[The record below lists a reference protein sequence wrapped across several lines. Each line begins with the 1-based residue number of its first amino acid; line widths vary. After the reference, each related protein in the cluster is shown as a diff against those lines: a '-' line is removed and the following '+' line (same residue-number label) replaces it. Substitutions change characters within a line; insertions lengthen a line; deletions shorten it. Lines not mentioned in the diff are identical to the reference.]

1 MVYNHKEIEAFWQ
14 EYWAKHQTFKAQND
28 STKPKYYVL
37 DMFPYPSGAG
47 LHVGHPLGYIA
58 SDIVARYKRHKGFNV
73 LHPQGYDSF
82 GLPAEQYAIQ
92 TGQHPAVTTAQ
103 NIARYREQLDKI
115 GFSFDW
121 SREVKTSDPDYYR
134 HTQWIFIQLFNSWYN
149 NATEKAEP
157 IETLIALFETE
168 GNSKVNAACDDDTP
182 TFTAAQW
189 HAMTAESKQRH
200 LLKYRLTYLA
210 ETEVN
215 WCPALGTVLA
225 NDEIVNGV
233 SERGG
238 YPVIRKKMT
247 QWSMRITAY
256 AERLLQGLDTID
268 WSESIKESQR
278 NWIGKSVGASIN
290 FVLASGE
297 HKVEVFTTRPD
308 TLFGVTYLT
317 LAPEHPL
324 VLQIT
329 TEEQRAEVE
338 AYIAAT
344 AKRSERDRMA
354 DTKTVSGAFT
364 GAYAVHPLTGK
375 QIPIWI
381 GDYVL
386 ASYGTGAVMAVPAG
400 DDRDYAFAKHFKGAK
415 GMPEVINIFDKNI
428 SENAFT
434 DKEGMTY
441 QNSDILNGCTNF
453 SEAVA
458 KVLAALE
465 AKGAGKAKVNYRL
478 RDAVFSRQRYW
489 GEPFPV
495 YYENGLP
502 QMIGEGHLPILLPE
516 VEKYLPTEEGNPP
529 LGNATAWAWD
539 TANHKVVSNELID
552 NQTIFPLELNT
563 MPGWAGSSWYWL
575 EYMMEKDAR
584 GTFPTKSVVDYW
596 QNVDLYVG
604 GSEHATGH
612 LLYSRFWNKF
622 LKDRGFAPTEEPF
635 KKLIN
640 QGMILGMSAF
650 VYRVIPTYTTGNDY
664 DQVHNAEL
672 EKPIFIS
679 HSYYKKAQGKET
691 GSVLKI
697 EKEAIQIADFDN
709 DYYETESFILKYLT
723 DNYKEIFKGYEPSF
737 YLVKNHIDISL
748 LKDTSDELDID
759 KFKAWRKEFANAEF
773 ILEEDGKY
781 ITGREVEKMSKSKYN
796 VVNPDDIC
804 EQYGADT
811 LRLYEMFLGPLEQ
824 AKPWNTA
831 GISGVYNFLRK
842 LWRLYFNDNGWQV
855 TDEAPTPEI
864 LKALHKT
871 IKKVNEDIEN
881 FSFNTSVSQFMICV
895 NELSSLKCHHRDVLA
910 PLAVLV
916 APFAP
921 HIAEELWKRLGN
933 TESVTYAPYP
943 VHEDKYLQEDSKEYP
958 VSFNGKVRFK
968 RAYATSMTPAEIE
981 QAILADPQTAEQLQ
995 GNTPK
1000 KVIVVPNRII
1010 NIVM

>member
-1 MVYNHKEIEAFWQ
+1 MTYNHKEIEAFWQ
-14 EYWAKHQTFKAQND
+14 EYWAKYQTFKAQND

-92 TGQHPAVTTAQ
+92 TGQHPALTTAQ

-157 IETLIALFETE
+157 IETLIAIFETE
-168 GNSKVNAACDDDTP
+168 GNSNINAACDDDTP
-182 TFTAAQW
+182 IFTAEQW

-238 YPVIRKKMT
+238 HPVIRKKMT

-290 FVLASGE
+290 FALAQGE
-297 HKVEVFTTRPD
+297 HKIEVFTTRPD

-415 GMPEVINIFDKNI
+415 GMPEVINIFDKDI

-434 DKEGMTY
+434 DKEGKTY

-453 SEAVA
+453 GEAVA

-465 AKGAGKAKVNYRL
+465 SKGAGKAKVNYRL

-495 YYENGLP
+495 YYKNGLP
-502 QMIGEGHLPILLPE
+502 QMIGEEHLPILLPE

-552 NQTIFPLELNT
+552 NQTVFPLELNT

-584 GTFPTKSVVDYW
+584 GTFPTKAVVDYW

-650 VYRVIPTYTTGNDY
+650 AYR
-664 DQVHNAEL
+664 L
-672 EKPIFIS
+672 EGTNTFVSKNQIKGQSVQPI
-679 HSYYKKAQGKET
+679 H
-691 GSVLKI
+691 V
-697 EKEAIQIADFDN
+697 D
-709 DYYETESFILKYLT
+709 
-723 DNYKEIFKGYEPSF
+723 
-737 YLVKNHIDISL
+737 VSL

-773 ILEEDGKY
+773 ILEEEGKY

-855 TDEAPTPEI
+855 TDEAPTPEM

-910 PLAVLV
+910 PLSVLV

-968 RAYATSMTPAEIE
+968 RAFATTMTPAEIE

-995 GNTPK
+995 GNAPK

>member
-1 MVYNHKEIEAFWQ
+1 MTYNHKEIEAYWQ
-14 EYWAKHQTFKAQND
+14 AYWAEHQTYKSVND
-28 STKPKYYVL
+28 YNKPKYYVL

-92 TGQHPAVTTAQ
+92 TGQHPALTTAQ

-121 SREVKTSDPDYYR
+121 SREVKTSDPAYYR

-149 NATEKAEP
+149 NETDKAEP
-157 IETLIALFETE
+157 IDTLIALFEKE
-168 GNSKVNAACDDDTP
+168 GNAKINAACDDDTP
-182 TFTAAQW
+182 TFTAEQW
-189 HAMTAESKQRH
+189 KAFSEADKQRI

-238 YPVIRKKMT
+238 HPVIRKKMT

-278 NWIGKSVGASIN
+278 NWIGKSIGASID
-290 FVLASGE
+290 FALTEGD
-297 HKVEVFTTRPD
+297 HKIEVFTTRPD

-317 LAPEHPL
+317 LAPEHALVPL
-324 VLQIT
+324 IT

-338 AYIAAT
+338 AYMAAT

-364 GAYAVHPLTGK
+364 GAYALHPLTGK

-400 DDRDYAFAKHFKGAK
+400 DERDYAFAKHFKGAK
-415 GMPEVINIFDKNI
+415 GMPEVINIFDKDI

-434 DKEGMTY
+434 DKEGMIY
-441 QNSDILNGCTNF
+441 QNSDFLDGCTSF
-453 SEAVA
+453 KEAFP

-465 AKGAGKAKVNYRL
+465 AKGVGKSKVNYRL

-495 YYENGLP
+495 YYKNGLP
-502 QMIGEGHLPILLPE
+502 QMIEETYLPILLPE
-516 VEKYLPTEEGNPP
+516 VEKYLPTQEGNPP
-529 LGNATAWAWD
+529 LGNATTWAWD
-539 TANHKVVSNELID
+539 TTNHKVVSNELID
-552 NQTIFPLELNT
+552 NQTVFPLELNT

-575 EYMMEKDAR
+575 EYMMEKEERAD
-584 GTFPTKSVVDYW
+584 FPTKAVTNYW

-650 VYRVIPTYTTGNDY
+650 AYRVLWEVKDEQGNEVNLVEVKELSSNNFPPIFVSKKFKD
-664 DQVHNAEL
+664 DKLAIVLL
-672 EKPIFIS
+672 EKIFPKYPQWVEFMKKLSGKIINTIIQPI
-679 HSYYKKAQGKET
+679 H
-691 GSVLKI
+691 V
-697 EKEAIQIADFDN
+697 D
-709 DYYETESFILKYLT
+709 
-723 DNYKEIFKGYEPSF
+723 
-737 YLVKNHIDISL
+737 VSL

-759 KFKAWRKEFANAEF
+759 KFKAWRKEFADAEF

-842 LWRLYFNDNGWQV
+842 LWRLYFSDNGWQV
-855 TDEAPTPEI
+855 TDEAPTGEM

-895 NELSSLKCHHRDVLA
+895 NELSSLKCHHKAILE

-933 TESVTYAPYP
+933 AESVTYAPYP
-943 VHEDKYLQEDSKEYP
+943 IHEEKYLQEDSKEYP

-968 RAYATSMTPAEIE
+968 RAFPTDMPIAEIE

-995 GNTPK
+995 GKAPK
-1000 KVIVVPNRII
+1000 KIIVVPNRII
-1010 NIVM
+1010 NVVS

>member
-149 NATEKAEP
+149 NATDKAEP

-182 TFTAAQW
+182 IFTAEEW
-189 HAMTAESKQRH
+189 RTFSSEKQQQI

-238 YPVIRKKMT
+238 HPVIRKKMT

-290 FVLASGE
+290 FALAQGE
-297 HKVEVFTTRPD
+297 HKIEVFTTRPD

-415 GMPEVINIFDKNI
+415 GMPEVINIFDKDI

-441 QNSDILNGCTNF
+441 QNSDFLNGCTNF
-453 SEAVA
+453 GEAVA

-495 YYENGLP
+495 YYKNGLP
-502 QMIGEGHLPILLPE
+502 QMIGEEHLPILLPE

-552 NQTIFPLELNT
+552 NQTVFPLELNT

-575 EYMMEKDAR
+575 EYMMEKEAR
-584 GTFPTKSVVDYW
+584 GTFPTKPVVDYW

-650 VYRVIPTYTTGNDY
+650 AYR
-664 DQVHNAEL
+664 L
-672 EKPIFIS
+672 EGTNTFVSKNQIKGQSVQPI
-679 HSYYKKAQGKET
+679 H
-691 GSVLKI
+691 V
-697 EKEAIQIADFDN
+697 D
-709 DYYETESFILKYLT
+709 
-723 DNYKEIFKGYEPSF
+723 
-737 YLVKNHIDISL
+737 VSL

-855 TDEAPTPEI
+855 TDEAPTPEM

-895 NELSSLKCHHRDVLA
+895 NELSSLKCHHRDVLV

-933 TESVTYAPYP
+933 TKSVTYAPYP

-968 RAYATSMTPAEIE
+968 RAYATSMSVAEIE

>member
-149 NATEKAEP
+149 NATDKAEP

-182 TFTAAQW
+182 TFTAEQW
-189 HAMTAESKQRH
+189 RAFSSEQQQQI

-238 YPVIRKKMT
+238 HPVIRKKMT

-278 NWIGKSVGASIN
+278 NWIGKSVGASID
-290 FVLASGE
+290 FLLVSGE

-415 GMPEVINIFDKNI
+415 GMPEVINIFDKDI

-495 YYENGLP
+495 YYKNGLP
-502 QMIGEGHLPILLPE
+502 QMIGEEYLPILLPE

-529 LGNATAWAWD
+529 LGNATTWAWD
-539 TANHKVVSNELID
+539 TVNHKVVSNELID
-552 NQTIFPLELNT
+552 NQTVFPLELNT

-584 GTFPTKSVVDYW
+584 GTFPTKAVVDYW

-650 VYRVIPTYTTGNDY
+650 AYR
-664 DQVHNAEL
+664 L
-672 EKPIFIS
+672 EGTNTFVSKNQIKGQSVQPI
-679 HSYYKKAQGKET
+679 H
-691 GSVLKI
+691 V
-697 EKEAIQIADFDN
+697 D
-709 DYYETESFILKYLT
+709 
-723 DNYKEIFKGYEPSF
+723 
-737 YLVKNHIDISL
+737 VSL
-748 LKDTSDELDID
+748 LKDTSDELDIE

-855 TDEAPTPEI
+855 TDEAPTPEM

-895 NELSSLKCHHRDVLA
+895 NELSSLKCHHRDVLT

-933 TESVTYAPYP
+933 AESVTYAPYP

-968 RAYATSMTPAEIE
+968 RAYATSMSVAEIE

>member
-1 MVYNHKEIEAFWQ
+1 MNYNHKEIEAFWQ
-14 EYWAKHQTFKAQND
+14 KYWADNHTFNAQNN
-28 STKPKYYVL
+28 SAKPKYYVL

-92 TGQHPAVTTAQ
+92 TGQHPALTTAQ

-149 NATEKAEP
+149 NETDKAEP
-157 IETLIALFETE
+157 IETLIALFEKQ

-182 TFTAAQW
+182 AFTAEEWRAFSSEQ
-189 HAMTAESKQRH
+189 QQQI

-238 YPVIRKKMT
+238 HPVIRKKMT

-290 FVLASGE
+290 FALAQGE
-297 HKVEVFTTRPD
+297 HKIEVFTTRPD

-415 GMPEVINIFDKNI
+415 GMPEVINIFDKDI

-453 SEAVA
+453 GEAVA

-495 YYENGLP
+495 YYKNGLP
-502 QMIGEGHLPILLPE
+502 QMIGEEHLPILLPE

-539 TANHKVVSNELID
+539 TATHKVVSNELID
-552 NQTIFPLELNT
+552 NQTVFPLELNT

-584 GTFPTKSVVDYW
+584 GTFPTKAVVDYW

-650 VYRVIPTYTTGNDY
+650 AYR
-664 DQVHNAEL
+664 L
-672 EKPIFIS
+672 EGTNTFVSKNQIKGQSVQPI
-679 HSYYKKAQGKET
+679 H
-691 GSVLKI
+691 V
-697 EKEAIQIADFDN
+697 D
-709 DYYETESFILKYLT
+709 
-723 DNYKEIFKGYEPSF
+723 
-737 YLVKNHIDISL
+737 VSL

-759 KFKAWRKEFANAEF
+759 KFKAWRKEFADAEF

-842 LWRLYFNDNGWQV
+842 LWRLYFGDNGWQV
-855 TDEAPTPEI
+855 TDEAPTPEM

-910 PLAVLV
+910 PLSVLV

-933 TESVTYAPYP
+933 SESVAYAPYP

-968 RAYATSMTPAEIE
+968 RAFATTMTPAEIE

-995 GNTPK
+995 GNAPK

>member
-121 SREVKTSDPDYYR
+121 SRQVKTSDPDYYR

-149 NATEKAEP
+149 NATDKAEP

-182 TFTAAQW
+182 TFTAEQW
-189 HAMTAESKQRH
+189 RAFSSEQQQQI

-238 YPVIRKKMT
+238 HPVIRKKMT

-290 FVLASGE
+290 FALASGE

-354 DTKTVSGAFT
+354 DTKTVSGVFT

-415 GMPEVINIFDKNI
+415 GMPEVINIFNKNI

-453 SEAVA
+453 GEAVA

-502 QMIGEGHLPILLPE
+502 QMIGEEHLPILLPE

-529 LGNATAWAWD
+529 LGNATTWAWD

-552 NQTIFPLELNT
+552 NQTVFLLELNT

-584 GTFPTKSVVDYW
+584 GTFPTKAVVDYW

-650 VYRVIPTYTTGNDY
+650 AYR
-664 DQVHNAEL
+664 L
-672 EKPIFIS
+672 EGTNTFVSKNQIKGQSVQPI
-679 HSYYKKAQGKET
+679 H
-691 GSVLKI
+691 V
-697 EKEAIQIADFDN
+697 D
-709 DYYETESFILKYLT
+709 
-723 DNYKEIFKGYEPSF
+723 
-737 YLVKNHIDISL
+737 VSL
-748 LKDTSDELDID
+748 LKDTSDELDIE

-855 TDEAPTPEI
+855 TDEAPTPEM

-895 NELSSLKCHHRDVLA
+895 NELSTLKCHHRDVLA

-933 TESVTYAPYP
+933 TESVAFAPYP

-1010 NIVM
+1010 NIVS

>member
-14 EYWAKHQTFKAQND
+14 EYWAKHQTFKAQNN

-92 TGQHPAVTTAQ
+92 TGQHPALTTAQ
-103 NIARYREQLDKI
+103 NIARYREQLDKM

-149 NATEKAEP
+149 NATDKAEP

-182 TFTAAQW
+182 TFTAEQW
-189 HAMTAESKQRH
+189 RAFSSEQQQQI

-238 YPVIRKKMT
+238 HPVIRKKMT

-278 NWIGKSVGASIN
+278 NWIGKSVGASID
-290 FVLASGE
+290 FVLAGGE

-415 GMPEVINIFDKNI
+415 GMPEVINIFDKDI
-428 SENAFT
+428 SEAAFT

-453 SEAVA
+453 GEAVA

-502 QMIGEGHLPILLPE
+502 QMIGEEHLPILLPE

-529 LGNATAWAWD
+529 LGNATTWAWD

-552 NQTIFPLELNT
+552 NQTVFPLELNT

-584 GTFPTKSVVDYW
+584 GTFPTKAIVDYW

-650 VYRVIPTYTTGNDY
+650 AYRVLWEVKDEQGNEVNLVEVKELSSNNFPPIFVSKKFKD
-664 DQVHNAEL
+664 DKLAIILL
-672 EKPIFIS
+672 EKIFPKYPQWVEFMKKLSGKIINTIIQPI
-679 HSYYKKAQGKET
+679 H
-691 GSVLKI
+691 V
-697 EKEAIQIADFDN
+697 D
-709 DYYETESFILKYLT
+709 
-723 DNYKEIFKGYEPSF
+723 
-737 YLVKNHIDISL
+737 VSL

-759 KFKAWRKEFANAEF
+759 KFKVWRKEFANAEF

-855 TDEAPTPEI
+855 TDEAPTPEM

-1010 NIVM
+1010 NIVS

>member
-149 NATEKAEP
+149 NATDKAEP

-238 YPVIRKKMT
+238 HPVIRKKMT

-278 NWIGKSVGASIN
+278 NWIGKSVGASID
-290 FVLASGE
+290 FVLAEGE

-415 GMPEVINIFDKNI
+415 GMPEVINIFDKDI

-495 YYENGLP
+495 YYKNGLP
-502 QMIGEGHLPILLPE
+502 QMIGEEYLPILLPE

-529 LGNATAWAWD
+529 LGNATTWAWD
-539 TANHKVVSNELID
+539 TVNHKVVSNELID
-552 NQTIFPLELNT
+552 NQTVFPLELNT

-584 GTFPTKSVVDYW
+584 GTFPTKAVVDYW

-650 VYRVIPTYTTGNDY
+650 AYR
-664 DQVHNAEL
+664 L
-672 EKPIFIS
+672 EGTNTFVSKNQIKGQSVQPI
-679 HSYYKKAQGKET
+679 H
-691 GSVLKI
+691 V
-697 EKEAIQIADFDN
+697 D
-709 DYYETESFILKYLT
+709 
-723 DNYKEIFKGYEPSF
+723 
-737 YLVKNHIDISL
+737 VSL
-748 LKDTSDELDID
+748 LKDTSDELDIE

-855 TDEAPTPEI
+855 TDEAPTPEM

-895 NELSSLKCHHRDVLA
+895 NELSSLKCHHRDVLT

-933 TESVTYAPYP
+933 AESVTYAPYP

-968 RAYATSMTPAEIE
+968 RAYATSMSVAEIE

>member
-1 MVYNHKEIEAFWQ
+1 MTYNHKEIEAYWQ
-14 EYWAKHQTFKAQND
+14 AYWAEHQTYKSVND
-28 STKPKYYVL
+28 FSKPKYYVL

-58 SDIVARYKRHKGFNV
+58 SDIVARYKRHQGFNV

-92 TGQHPAVTTAQ
+92 TGQHPALTTAQ

-121 SREVKTSDPDYYR
+121 SREVKTSDPAYYC

-149 NATEKAEP
+149 RATDKAEP
-157 IETLIALFETE
+157 IETLVALFEKG
-168 GNSKVNAACDDDTP
+168 GNAGVDAPCNDDTP
-182 TFTAAQW
+182 TFTAEQW
-189 HAMTAESKQRH
+189 KAFSEAEKQRI

-225 NDEIVNGV
+225 NDEVVNGV

-238 YPVIRKKMT
+238 HPVIRKKMT

-256 AERLLQGLDTID
+256 ADRLLQGLDTID

-278 NWIGKSVGASIN
+278 NWIGKSVGASID
-290 FVLASGE
+290 FVVAEGD
-297 HKVEVFTTRPD
+297 HKITVFTTRPD

-324 VLQIT
+324 VLEIT

-338 AYIAAT
+338 AYIANT

-375 QIPIWI
+375 RVPIWI

-400 DDRDYAFAKHFKGAK
+400 DERDHAFAKHFKGAK
-415 GMPEVINIFDKNI
+415 GMPEMINIFDKDI

-434 DKEGMTY
+434 EKEGMTY
-441 QNSDILNGCTNF
+441 QNSDLLDGCTSF
-453 SEAVA
+453 KEAFP

-495 YYENGLP
+495 YYKDGLP
-502 QMIGEGHLPILLPE
+502 QMIEQQYLPILLPE

-529 LGNATAWAWD
+529 LGNATTWAWD
-539 TANHKVVSNELID
+539 TANHKIVSNELID

-575 EYMMEKDAR
+575 EYMMGKGDRAL
-584 GTFPTKSVVDYW
+584 FPTKAVTDYW

-650 VYRVIPTYTTGNDY
+650 VYRLEGTNTFVSKGQIK
-664 DQVHNAEL
+664 DQNVQ
-672 EKPIFIS
+672 PI
-679 HSYYKKAQGKET
+679 H
-691 GSVLKI
+691 V
-697 EKEAIQIADFDN
+697 
-709 DYYETESFILKYLT
+709 
-723 DNYKEIFKGYEPSF
+723 
-737 YLVKNHIDISL
+737 DISL
-748 LKDTSDELDID
+748 LKDTSDELDIE
-759 KFKAWRKEFANAEF
+759 KFKAWRKEFADAEF

-842 LWRLYFNDNGWQV
+842 LWRLYFSDSSWQV
-855 TDEAPTPEI
+855 TDETPTAEM

-871 IKKVNEDIEN
+871 IKKVNEDIQS

-895 NELSSLKCHHRDVLA
+895 NELSALKCHHKAILEPVTILI
-910 PLAVLV
+910 

-921 HIAEELWKRLGN
+921 HIAEELWKHLGH
-933 TESVTYAPYP
+933 TQSITYAPYP
-943 VHEDKYLQEDSKEYP
+943 THDDQYLQEDSKEYP

-968 RAYATSMTPAEIE
+968 RAFPTDMPIAEIE
-981 QAILADPQTAEQLQ
+981 KAILADPQTAEQLQ
-995 GNTPK
+995 GKAPK

-1010 NIVM
+1010 NVVS